1 LKKAGVTV
9 PAAGSDLN
17 KDDISPSHLRWL
29 VDSRTANQKAAL
41 KLYTLLCDH
50 SEQMVTPEWSAK
62 AQHLVAACFSL
73 WRAAFLADKG
83 VKRSEVQ
90 AHARTF
96 LAKMLVDNAI
106 TYPQDRSTRNWTFN
120 YYMNNATN
128 ELVILSK
135 DWPDIAAVL
144 KKKARAV
151 AVINGKIKKIK
162 LKTAPQRR
170 WNKTQRAF
178 ETAVECLE
186 KALQP

>member
-1 LKKAGVTV
+1 MKKAGVTV
-9 PAAGSDLN
+9 PAGSDLK
-17 KDDISPSHLRWL
+17 KDDISPFHLRWL
-29 VDSRTANQKAAL
+29 VDSRTANQNAAL
-41 KLYTLLCDH
+41 KLYTLLCEH

-83 VKRSEVQ
+83 VQRSEVQ

-128 ELVILSK
+128 ELLILSK
-135 DWPDIAAVL
+135 DWPDIAALL
-144 KKKARAV
+144 KKRPKAV
-151 AVINGKIKKIK
+151 A
-162 LKTAPQRR
+162 TAPQRR

-178 ETAVECLE
+178 EKAVDCLE
-186 KALQP
+186 KDLQP